1 MRWTKK
7 RREEF
12 KDSLDFVLAMAD
24 MVESPANS
32 TELREVLGGR
42 RKGYDKHVNARRFN
56 EAELFIDDCE
66 TMHSLSEEYADGKI
80 FDKADPRTDLP
91 SRYSTSVC
99 RVTDGLANFHQLASV
114 PIASLRGQKLLSPW
128 FAKYSV
134 FSMDLETGIGAG
146 SEDIVFWSN
155 GVWRRRDT
163 TQQSLI
169 RRLGAMPGEIIDAVS
184 DDNPKITDDVCGMLA
199 GMTFSRD
206 FHWRVVIKTPEGNS
220 FSLMTDSKGA
230 SAAFADRSG
239 DTPSGRRPALRNWVS
254 EHTRKNRKTADG
266 GNEFLQ
272 MVAVRKHLRGRIPF
286 KWCGLD
292 CELVVSPF
300 DMRQN
305 EKLAEQRALVSAS

>member
-7 RREEF
+7 RRDEF
-12 KDSLDFVLAMAD
+12 KDAIDLLLAMAD
-24 MVESPANS
+24 MAESPANS

-42 RKGYDKHVNARRFN
+42 NKGYDKHVCTRHFK
-56 EAELFIDDCE
+56 EAEIFIEDCS
-66 TMHSLSEEYADGKI
+66 TIDALQDEYGDGKT
-80 FDKADPRTDLP
+80 FMSADPRTDLP
-91 SRYSTSVC
+91 DRYSTSFC
-99 RVTDGLANFHQLASV
+99 RVSEGLANFYMLRSV

-146 SEDIVFWSN
+146 SEDVVFWSN

-163 TQQSLI
+163 MSQAFI
-169 RRLGAMPGEIIDAVS
+169 RRCGAIPGEIVDAVS
-184 DDNPKITDDVCGMLA
+184 DDNPESTNIVCGLLA

-220 FSLMTDSKGA
+220 FSITTDSKGA
-230 SAAFADRSG
+230 SVAFADRSG

-254 EHTRKNRKTADG
+254 EHTRKTRKITDDG
-266 GNEFLQ
+266 EELLR
-272 MVAVRKHLRGRIPF
+272 MVSVRKHLRGRIPF
-286 KWCGLD
+286 QWCGLD

-300 DMRQN
+300 DIRQN
-305 EKLAEQRALVSAS
+305 ERLAEKRALASSS

>member
-12 KDSLDFVLAMAD
+12 KDTLDLVLAMTD
-24 MVESPANS
+24 MA
-32 TELREVLGGR
+32 ELPENAAQVREVFGKRNG
-42 RKGYDKHVNARRFN
+42 KYDKQVSVRQFT
-56 EAELFIDDCE
+56 EAEIVSCE
-66 TMHSLSEEYADGKI
+66 HESLSYLSDEYEDGKI
-80 FDKADPRTDLP
+80 IFGCDARTDLP
-91 SRYSTSVC
+91 TKYSTSICQVKK
-99 RVTDGLANFHQLASV
+99 GIANFYQLKSIPISV
-114 PIASLRGQKLLSPW
+114 LRGKKLLSPW
-128 FAKYSV
+128 FAKYSI

-146 SEDIVFWSN
+146 SEDIVFWSH
-155 GVWRRRDT
+155 GVWRRQNETHKKKVRH
-163 TQQSLI
+163 I
-169 RRLGAMPGEIIDAVS
+169 GAVPGEVTLCIS
-184 DDNPKITDDVCGMLA
+184 DDSPELTNDCCKLLA

-254 EHTRKNRKTADG
+254 EHTRKNRKTSDD